1 MSSITQTKAE
11 VQKLIKLYNKLQAE
25 AKEAGNDEATLK
37 AAQAEKLVAQIN
49 MLQVALSK
57 TQAKQASKTN
67 IEVKKNPPN
76 TGNGI
81 SLAEKKRFEL
91 ENRINHIE
99 DAQKRTRS
107 QIQQLNHAKAELSRL
122 QIEAEKAEK
131 RRSLFEKQLP
141 KAHDIT
147 KLKEQIQIRET
158 QYQDIKK
165 HFDSFR
171 QQAQKDSDLLRSER
185 DTATE
190 KQKQLEKEKMNS
202 LRYGNNK
209 RSFSNIFF
217 KGMVLGILGI
227 IIFIVIILK
236 TVWLDDFICN
246 FKSESKLCATLEVPV
261 NERSLPIQ

>member
-25 AKEAGNDEATLK
+25 AKEADDNEATLK
-37 AAQAEKLVAQIN
+37 AAQAEKLVSQIN

-57 TQAKQASKTN
+57 TQAKQSIKVDN
-67 IEVKKNPPN
+67 KVKKNSLN
-76 TGNGI
+76 TKNDI
-81 SLAEKKRFEL
+81 SLAEKKRLEL

-99 DAQKRTRS
+99 DAQKRTRA
-107 QIQQLNHAKAELSRL
+107 QIQQLNQAKAELSRL

-131 RRSLFEKQLP
+131 RRALYEKQLP
-141 KAHDIT
+141 KAHDIA

-158 QYQDIKK
+158 QYQDIRKQ
-165 HFDSFR
+165 FDLFR

-185 DTATE
+185 DTAIE
-190 KQKQLEKEKMNS
+190 RQKQLEKEKMNS
-202 LRYGNNK
+202 LRNANNK
-209 RSFSNIFF
+209 RNFSNSFF
-217 KGMVLGILGI
+217 KGIVLGILGI

-246 FKSESKLCATLEVPV
+246 FKSESKLCATLEIQV
-261 NERSLPIQ
+261 NKRSIQ

>member
-25 AKEAGNDEATLK
+25 AKEADSNEATLK
-37 AAQAEKLVAQIN
+37 AAQAERLVSQIN

-57 TQAKQASKTN
+57 TQAKQTIKTN
-67 IEVKKNPPN
+67 GEVKKNSPN
-76 TGNGI
+76 ITSGI
-81 SLAEKKRFEL
+81 SLAEKKRLEL

-99 DAQKRTRS
+99 DAQKRTRA
-107 QIQQLNHAKAELSRL
+107 QIQQLNQAKAELSRL
-122 QIEAEKAEK
+122 QVEAEKAEK
-131 RRSLFEKQLP
+131 RRTLYEKQLP
-141 KAHDIT
+141 KSHDIT

-165 HFDSFR
+165 QFDLFR
-171 QQAQKDSDLLRSER
+171 QQAQKDSELLRNER
-185 DTATE
+185 DTAIDR
-190 KQKQLEKEKMNS
+190 QKQLEKEKINS

-209 RSFSNIFF
+209 RGFLNILF
-217 KGMVLGILGI
+217 KRVVLSLLGI

-246 FKSESKLCATLEVPV
+246 FKSESKLCATLEAPV
-261 NERSLPIQ
+261 NKSS

>member
-1 MSSITQTKAE
+1 MSSIIQTKAE

-25 AKEAGNDEATLK
+25 AKEADNNEATLK
-37 AAQAEKLVAQIN
+37 AAQAERLVSQIN
-49 MLQVALSK
+49 ILQVALSK
-57 TQAKQASKTN
+57 TQAKQSIKSN
-67 IEVKKNPPN
+67 NEVKKNLPN
-76 TGNGI
+76 TANGI
-81 SLAEKKRFEL
+81 SLAEKKRLEL

-99 DAQKRTRS
+99 DAQKRTRA
-107 QIQQLNHAKAELSRL
+107 QIQQLNQAKAELSRL

-131 RRSLFEKQLP
+131 RRTLYEKQLP
-141 KAHDIT
+141 KTHDIT

-165 HFDSFR
+165 QFNLFR

-190 KQKQLEKEKMNS
+190 RQKQLEKEKMNS
-202 LRYGNNK
+202 LRKGNNK
-209 RSFSNIFF
+209 RNFSNSFF
-217 KGMVLGILGI
+217 KGIVLGILGI
-227 IIFIVIILK
+227 IICIVIILK

-261 NERSLPIQ
+261 NKRSIQ

>member
-25 AKEAGNDEATLK
+25 AKEADNNEATLK
-37 AAQAEKLVAQIN
+37 AAQAERLVSQIN
-49 MLQVALSK
+49 ILQVALSK
-57 TQAKQASKTN
+57 TQAKQSIKTN
-67 IEVKKNPPN
+67 DEVKKNSLN
-76 TGNGI
+76 TKNGI
-81 SLAEKKRFEL
+81 SLAEKKRLEL

-99 DAQKRTRS
+99 DAQKRTRA
-107 QIQQLNHAKAELSRL
+107 QIQQLNQAKAELSRL
-122 QIEAEKAEK
+122 QIEAEKADK
-131 RRSLFEKQLP
+131 RRTLYEKQLP
-141 KAHDIT
+141 KANDIT

-165 HFDSFR
+165 QFDLFR
-171 QQAQKDSDLLRSER
+171 QQAQKDFDLLRSER

-190 KQKQLEKEKMNS
+190 RQKQLEKEKMNS
-202 LRYGNNK
+202 LRKGNNK
-209 RSFSNIFF
+209 RNFSNSFF
-217 KGMVLGILGI
+217 KGIVLGILGI

-261 NERSLPIQ
+261 NKRSIQ